1 MTRSPFGSAQGKP
14 RKAPAPDRASKTA
27 PAELSYDA
35 PGDLAILRAS
45 QRKWVADKSEVKIA
59 EKGRRTGFT
68 FGEAADD
75 VLIAAAARAAGGDNV
90 YYIGTTLDM
99 AREYIDACGRWA
111 VGLNYAASEI
121 GEELI
126 DELDEHGNSRHIKA
140 FRIDFPSGFFI
151 QALSSRPRSLRGR
164 QGVVVIDEAA
174 FQDDLPG
181 LIKAAIALI
190 ILGSKVRII
199 STHNGVDNYFNELVE
214 ECRAKR
220 IPYSPHRCTFED
232 AVNEGLYRTR
242 CQAKGEKWTADGEKK
257 FVENVR
263 KFYRPNDAEE
273 LDCIPAQSGGTYL
286 PLALQLPCVNEAIK
300 PVRWSFPDDFLDKP
314 LHIRDAEVEAMC
326 RDELQPLVDALDKSA
341 PSYFGGDFGRSA
353 NRTTFWSAQLLKN
366 TSLKTA
372 LYLELHNCPFAQHRT
387 IFFWVIDRLPGFRHG
402 KQDARGNGAEL
413 AEALRSKYGQARVEE
428 VKATLEWYR
437 LNWPL
442 AKARLEDKSVDI
454 PKDREVQDD
463 LRAVKVVKGV
473 PVIPEQN
480 AGADKS
486 KGKRHGDA
494 AIAFLNLCAA
504 ARTEPWEAGYTPVAT
519 RSRDRYIGGEQ
530 RGLDYLASL
539 DDGLDRFPS
548 SPRRGRYI

>member
-1 MTRSPFGSAQGKP
+1 MSKRATQGKA
-14 RKAPAPDRASKTA
+14 KVAGDRAKHAGVA
-27 PAELSYDA
+27 PELNYNA
-35 PGDLAILRAS
+35 PGDTGLLRAS
-45 QRKWVADKSEVKIA
+45 QRKWMADPSDVKIA

-75 VLIAAAARAAGGDNV
+75 VLIAAAAREAGGDNV

-111 VGLNYAASEI
+111 VGLNHAATAL

-126 DELDEHGNSRHIKA
+126 DDVDDQGNSRHIKA

-199 STHNGVDNYFNELVE
+199 STHNGVDNYFNELIE

-220 IPYSPHRCTFED
+220 IPYSLHRCTFDD
-232 AVNEGLYRTR
+232 AVKEGLYRTR
-242 CQAKGEKWTADGEKK
+242 CQAKGEQWTADGEKK

-263 KFYRPNDAEE
+263 AFYRPNDAEE

-286 PLALQLPCVNEAIK
+286 PMSLQLPCASKSIPV
-300 PVRWSFPDDFLDKP
+300 VRWDFPDDFLSRP
-314 LHIRDAEVEAMC
+314 LEIRDAEVEARC
-326 RDELQPLVDALDKSA
+326 RDELTPLIEAMDAEA

-353 NRTTFWSAQLLKN
+353 NRTTFWPAQMMRTMELRTPFL
-366 TSLKTA
+366 
-372 LYLELHNCPFAQHRT
+372 LELYNCPFAQHRT
-387 IFFWVIDRLPGFRHG
+387 IFFWICDRLPKFTHG

-413 AEALRSKYGQARVEE
+413 AEALRTRYGAERIEE
-428 VKATLEWYR
+428 VKATLDWYR
-437 LNWPL
+437 VNWPL
-442 AKARLEDKSVDI
+442 AKSRLEDRSIDI
-454 PKDREVQDD
+454 PLDREVQDD

-473 PVIPEQN
+473 PVIPDQS
-480 AGADKS
+480 AAAKVPGSDKK

-494 AIAFLNLCAA
+494 AIAFLNLTAA
-504 ARTEPWEAGYTPVAT
+504 ARAEPFMAAYDTP
-519 RSRDRYIGGEQ
+519 SSHPRDRLEPAADGGRFQ
-530 RGLDYLASL
+530 MRARDDLDEFSAARERTTL
-539 DDGLDRFPS
+539 
-548 SPRRGRYI
+548 